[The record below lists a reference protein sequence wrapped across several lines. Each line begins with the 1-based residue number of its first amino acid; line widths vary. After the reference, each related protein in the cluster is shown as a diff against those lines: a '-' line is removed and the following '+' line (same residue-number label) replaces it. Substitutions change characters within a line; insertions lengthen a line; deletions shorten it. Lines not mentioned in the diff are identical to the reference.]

1 MRTPQTRERKR
12 MRNKDRKAVKNPNHP
27 PKGASIR
34 VDPIRNL
41 DVIEQI
47 KGGLA
52 LKPRDLCL
60 FTLGINTGLRANELL
75 SLTVGQ
81 VAHAKPG
88 RRLVLKQSKTNAYRT
103 VFLNSNCANSIRF
116 WIESHPIPDAAA
128 PLFLSRKR
136 SRGLGGIKPLA
147 VPPLSGMVK
156 EWCALSHAHRN
167 LGSHSLR
174 KTWGYHQRITNKAS
188 VALLMRA
195 FGHKSEAQTLNYLGI
210 EDDEIRKLYELEL

>member
-1 MRTPQTRERKR
+1 MRS
-12 MRNKDRKAVKNPNHP
+12 NDRKAVKNPNHP
-27 PKGASIR
+27 PKGSSIR
-34 VDPIRNL
+34 VDPIRSLEVIEAIKRNL
-41 DVIEQI
+41 DT
-47 KGGLA
+47 
-52 LKPRDLCL
+52 KPRDHCL

-81 VAHAKPG
+81 VAHAQPG
-88 RRLVLKQSKTNAYRT
+88 RQVALKQSKTNAYRT
-103 VFLNSNCANSIRF
+103 VFLNNNCAEAIRS
-116 WIESHPIPDAAA
+116 WLDSHPMPDAAT

-136 SRGLGGIKPLA
+136 LRGLGGMKSLS
-147 VPPLSGMVK
+147 VPTVTGMVK
-156 EWCALSHAHRN
+156 EWCALSHAHGN
-167 LGSHSLR
+167 FGSHSLR